1 MTTINDDNLVV
12 LVQEALHCRLGG
24 PSDVASE
31 AGSVTSPPE
40 GVALAV
46 LLSEDQQDL
55 MREQTQGQAA
65 LGVHYMLGLD

>member
-1 MTTINDDNLVV
+1 MV
-12 LVQEALHCRLGG
+12 LVQEALYCRLGG

-46 LLSEDQQDL
+46 LLGEDQQDL
-55 MREQTQGQAA
+55 TREQTQGEAA
-65 LGVHYMLGLD
+65 LGIHCMLGLD